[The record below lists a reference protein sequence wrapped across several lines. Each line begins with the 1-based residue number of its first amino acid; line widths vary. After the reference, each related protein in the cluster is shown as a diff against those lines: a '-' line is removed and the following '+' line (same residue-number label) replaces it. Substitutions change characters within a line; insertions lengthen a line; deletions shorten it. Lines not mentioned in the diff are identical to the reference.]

1 MRAYALSPRASGSIA
16 AFALVALTLPGCGG
30 TPTAPESSRSPE
42 VALRASLP
50 GVDSPG
56 GGGPATGHF
65 YPLDLG
71 NHWAYDHD
79 LALFFVPLDGP
90 PGPVFGEN
98 NQYARDLVCVEHR
111 GDLSYVV
118 EQTTYPSPGLFT
130 YVRYRQDGAG
140 LYEADVSITQP
151 PDCAGGS
158 GRRVFDARAA
168 LARRS
173 EGAWTA
179 FARTIHDPATRTA
192 YRASWDRIQ
201 ARVAAIHGVI
211 AAPRTVPQAG
221 APGGVAAGEITRLQ
235 YPLHPGAHWVVRADP
250 RFESFV
256 EKNEALD
263 LPPGH
268 LAAWRVRM
276 ESDFLGPDDHAHF
289 WWGQSGFLKSEV
301 HLEDPVTDPNGILVG
316 KMVLD
321 ESEALNDLALR
332 SGRFATP

>member
-1 MRAYALSPRASGSIA
+1 MRALDTSPRAAGPLA
-16 AFALVALTLPGCGG
+16 AFALVALTLPGCGDG
-30 TPTAPESSRSPE
+30 PTAPASSRSGE

-50 GVDSPG
+50 GIEAAG
-56 GGGPATGHF
+56 GGGPAAGHF
-65 YPLDLG
+65 YPLDVG
-71 NHWAYDHD
+71 NHWAYQHD
-79 LALFFVPLDGP
+79 LALYFVPLNGP
-90 PGPVFGEN
+90 PGPVSGEN

-173 EGAWTA
+173 EGAWAA
-179 FARTIHDPATRTA
+179 FARTIPEASTRTA

-201 ARVAAIHGVI
+201 ARVAAIRALR
-211 AAPRTVPQAG
+211 AASGTVPQTG
-221 APGGVAAGEITRLQ
+221 APGGVASGEITRLQ

-268 LAAWRVRM
+268 LDAWRIRM
-276 ESDFLGPDDHAHF
+276 ESDLFGPDDHAHF
-289 WWGQSGFLKSEV
+289 WWGPSGFLKSEIHV
-301 HLEDPVTDPNGILVG
+301 EDVTTDPNGIVIG

-321 ESEALNDLALR
+321 ESEVLTELSLAG
-332 SGRFATP
+332 GRFGSP